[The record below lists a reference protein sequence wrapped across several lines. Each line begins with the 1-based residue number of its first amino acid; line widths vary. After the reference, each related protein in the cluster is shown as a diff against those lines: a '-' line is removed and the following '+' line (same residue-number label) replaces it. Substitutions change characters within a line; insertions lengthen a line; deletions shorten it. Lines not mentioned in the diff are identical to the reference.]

1 MFSSVAA
8 PYDIDREFDEVFD
21 NLNKTLDDLL
31 NVDELPDYHTP
42 VRQTPNFQRRSVK
55 TPATFYVPQQSA
67 SNVLSSRTQVTTRSN
82 VQSSVTS
89 QETRAQQLS
98 PLTQQRN
105 TQSAPP
111 QIAGNQLSQGV
122 QNLSV
127 ADRSDV
133 SGSTSSLSTQGSTTS
148 SQGTS
153 GYGTGPQPTE
163 SPTQQSSGQRNN
175 LGAIREDF
183 HEPGNLG
190 ASQSNYSDYHS
201 QFDENYQIQQYHEE
215 IRNHYAQ
222 QSGGHVTST
231 QHSLQSSTQQSSTS
245 ASSSSAYAGD
255 EFPLP
260 PGWSLDWTVRG
271 RKYYIDHNTQTT
283 HWSHPLEK
291 ESLPTGWERI
301 ENKEY
306 GVYYVNHYLQ
316 VAQVNHPCS
325 PTQGNPRFSLP
336 PHLPRQIEYRST
348 RQDHVLVPANPYLH
362 TEIPKWLVVYSK
374 GAREHDH
381 KLKWDL
387 FRLNEIEVF
396 DAMLMRLHKQELEQ
410 IVMSYEA
417 YRSALI
423 REMERRKKENQVPG
437 QTLALTQGVE
447 HQKQIQNE
455 GLLPGRLYNIG
466 AQGSGQSPAQ
476 GASQGIQQNVGLGFP
491 RSVEQVSGMPVNVGV
506 PQALQGQM
514 IQQNMVRANL
524 NFPNANPAVSNN
536 LSNLPQGVNPNAG
549 QLGQTAAE
557 RMMMLHSQV
566 SDNQFAMQKTVT
578 TQHHLMQ
585 QHHQIQQQLEQL
597 RQEQMQRHLQQQ
609 LIQQRLLQQ
618 QHMQHF
624 QLHGA
629 QMLPTSQNFVS
640 QQPIS
645 SQVQHYT
652 PFTASQQTSN
662 QQTQG
667 YSPHPTT
674 IAQQPQSNPQPF
686 TQHPSTAQV
695 SYPAYPQLATAVPT
709 NMQQLQPQQSIPQGY
724 PQQVVATTLPTTQQ
738 PFSVTSSQ
746 PTVPPS
752 FPPKTQ
758 PQTQSKSLTQNIET
772 KV

>member
-1 MFSSVAA
+1 MLSKKKDSGINDGIAGKYVK
-8 PYDIDREFDEVFD
+8 RETPPMLR
-21 NLNKTLDDLL
+21 N
-31 NVDELPDYHTP
+31 YHTP

-55 TPATFYVPQQSA
+55 TPATFYVPQQA
-67 SNVLSSRTQVTTRSN
+67 AGNVIGSRAQVPTRSN
-82 VQSSVTS
+82 VQSNVSS
-89 QETRAQQLS
+89 LETRSQQLS

-111 QIAGNQLSQGV
+111 NIAQLSQGL

-127 ADRSDV
+127 GDRSEGA
-133 SGSTSSLSTQGSTTS
+133 SGSTSSLTNQGSTTS
-148 SQGTS
+148 QGTIASS
-153 GYGTGPQPTE
+153 GYGSGPQPAVSE
-163 SPTQQSSGQRNN
+163 GQQGAGQRNN

-183 HEPGNLG
+183 HEAGNLG
-190 ASQSNYSDYHS
+190 GAQGNFTDYHS

-222 QSGGHVTST
+222 QSGGHVSST

-245 ASSSSAYAGD
+245 SSSSSAYND

-316 VAQVNHPCS
+316 IAQVNHPCS
-325 PTQGNPRFSLP
+325 PTQGNVRYSHP
-336 PHLPRQIEYRST
+336 PHLPRQIEYRAT
-348 RQDHVLVPANPYLH
+348 RQDGMLVPANPYLH

-423 REMERRKKENQVPG
+423 REMERRKKENQVPS
-437 QTLALTQGVE
+437 QSRALPQSVE

-455 GLLPGRLYNIG
+455 GLLPGRLYNIS
-466 AQGSGQSPAQ
+466 AQGSGQPTSQ
-476 GASQGIQQNVGLGFP
+476 GPTPGIQQNVGHGFP
-491 RSVEQVSGMPVNVGV
+491 RNVDQISAIPVTIGLPQSV
-506 PQALQGQM
+506 QGPM
-514 IQQNMVRANL
+514 VQQNMVRANL
-524 NFPNANPAVSNN
+524 NFKTATPAAPSNPA
-536 LSNLPQGVNPNAG
+536 NLPQGVNPAAG
-549 QLGQTAAE
+549 QQGTTAAE
-557 RMMMLHSQV
+557 RMMMLHSQA
-566 SDNQFAMQKTVT
+566 SENQFAMQKTVT

-585 QHHQIQQQLEQL
+585 QHQQIQQQLEQL
-597 RQEQMQRHLQQQ
+597 RQEQLQRHLQQQ
-609 LIQQRLLQQ
+609 LIQQRLMQQ
-618 QHMQHF
+618 QHMQSVQF
-624 QLHGA
+624 HGSP
-629 QMLPTSQNFVS
+629 MLPTHKPLSQNFVS
-640 QQPIS
+640 QQPLG

-652 PFTASQQTSN
+652 PYTAN
-662 QQTQG
+662 QQT
-667 YSPHPTT
+667 
-674 IAQQPQSNPQPF
+674 INQQPQS
-686 TQHPSTAQV
+686 
-695 SYPAYPQLATAVPT
+695 YPAHPTTTSQHLSTSPHAPLQVYPQLATSGQMPVPH
-709 NMQQLQPQQSIPQGY
+709 LQPLQSIPQGY
-724 PQQVVATTLPTTQQ
+724 PQLVVSSSSPSAQSQGTPQQ
-738 PFSVTSSQ
+738 AFSVPSSQ
-746 PTVPPS
+746 PMVPSS
-752 FPPKTQ
+752 FPPQSQTQ
-758 PQTQSKSLTQNIET
+758 PQSKSITQNIET

>member
-1 MFSSVAA
+1 MLSKKKDSGINDGIAGKYVK
-8 PYDIDREFDEVFD
+8 RETPPMLR
-21 NLNKTLDDLL
+21 N
-31 NVDELPDYHTP
+31 YHTP

-55 TPATFYVPQQSA
+55 TPATFYVPQQAA
-67 SNVLSSRTQVTTRSN
+67 SNVISSRTQVTTRTN
-82 VQSSVTS
+82 VQSSTTS

-105 TQSAPP
+105 THSAPP
-111 QIAGNQLSQGV
+111 QISQLSQGI

-127 ADRSDV
+127 ADRSDD
-133 SGSTSSLSTQGSTTS
+133 SGSTSSLKTQGSTTN
-148 SQGTS
+148 QGTS
-153 GYGTGPQPTE
+153 ASSGHGIGPQLSASE
-163 SPTQQSSGQRNN
+163 SQTQQSSGQRNN

-183 HEPGNLG
+183 HDHGNLG
-190 ASQSNYSDYHS
+190 SVQNNYSDYHN
-201 QFDENYQIQQYHEE
+201 QYDENYQIQQYHEE

-245 ASSSSAYAGD
+245 TSSSSAYAGD

-316 VAQVNHPCS
+316 IAQVNHPCS
-325 PTQGNPRFSLP
+325 PTQGNVRYSLLP
-336 PHLPRQIEYRST
+336 YLPRQIEYRST
-348 RQDHVLVPANPYLH
+348 RQDSVLVPANPYLH

-423 REMERRKKENQVPG
+423 REMERRKKENQVPP
-437 QTLALTQGVE
+437 QTLALPQNVK
-447 HQKQIQNE
+447 HQKQIPNE
-455 GLLPGRLYNIG
+455 GLSGRLYNIG
-466 AQGSGQSPAQ
+466 AQGSGQSPTQ
-476 GASQGIQQNVGLGFP
+476 GASQGIQQSVGHGFSRNVD
-491 RSVEQVSGMPVNVGV
+491 QMSGMPANIGLS
-506 PQALQGQM
+506 QAVQGQM
-514 IQQNMVRANL
+514 IQQNMVRTNV
-524 NFPNANPAVSNN
+524 NYPNTSSAISNN
-536 LSNLPQGVNPNAG
+536 SSNLPQAVNPNAG
-549 QLGQTAAE
+549 QLGKTAAE
-557 RMMMLHSQV
+557 RMMMLHSQA
-566 SDNQFAMQKTVT
+566 SENQFAMQKTVT

-585 QHHQIQQQLEQL
+585 QHQQIQQQLEQL

-609 LIQQRLLQQ
+609 LIQQRMLQQ

-629 QMLPTSQNFVS
+629 QILPTHQPLSENFVTR
-640 QQPIS
+640 QPVS

-652 PFTASQQTSN
+652 PYTANQQTSS
-662 QQTQG
+662 QQQQG
-667 YSPHPTT
+667 YPPHSTATT
-674 IAQQPQSNPQPF
+674 QPPLQQSNPQ
-686 TQHPSTAQV
+686 TQQASYAGYPHHATVVQSTV
-695 SYPAYPQLATAVPT
+695 
-709 NMQQLQPQQSIPQGY
+709 QQLQPVQSVPQGY
-724 PQQVVATTLPTTQQ
+724 SQQVVATSLPSAQQQNIPQQ
-738 PFSVTSSQ
+738 PLSLTSSH
-746 PTVPPS
+746 PMVPQNFSPQ
-752 FPPKTQ
+752 TQ
-758 PQTQSKSLTQNIET
+758 PQSQSKSITQNIET